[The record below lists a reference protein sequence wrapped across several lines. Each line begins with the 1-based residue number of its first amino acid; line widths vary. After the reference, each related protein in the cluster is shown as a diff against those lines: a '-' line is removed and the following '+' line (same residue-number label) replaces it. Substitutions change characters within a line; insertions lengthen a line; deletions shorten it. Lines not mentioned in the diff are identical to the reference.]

1 MRRSRGSASP
11 TCSPREGP
19 REPNRPGPDRSSP
32 PRRHAPGT
40 RRLPRWSASPRPW
53 GWSSCAWSC
62 SSCRSSATCL
72 CGRTASSRPWEAR
85 GSCSTRASGEC
96 AARAGRRDAAGC
108 CGCGLAP
115 HLLNFT
121 SITVGAVRGADAP
134 NPAGVLSGTGN
145 PSGSAGFSSKQQRKC
160 RKHEAVIPL
169 GEFHRGVLHRHWAF
183 LERTFIKLS

>member
-1 MRRSRGSASP
+1 MSRTDRDRTGPAPHAVTRQEPAGSQDGPHRQGPGAGHPVRGRAHPVAHQLRVSAEGQPLLVRGRPADHVPRGLPVSVRR
-11 TCSPREGP
+11 
-19 REPNRPGPDRSSP
+19 
-32 PRRHAPGT
+32 
-40 RRLPRWSASPRPW
+40 
-53 GWSSCAWSC
+53 
-62 SSCRSSATCL
+62 
-72 CGRTASSRPWEAR
+72 AR
-85 GSCSTRASGEC
+85 GG
-96 AARAGRRDAAGC
+96 GMLRDAAGC

-145 PSGSAGFSSKQQRKC
+145 PSGSAGFSPKQQRKC